1 MRFLFTYVHIHICNI
16 RNNTLLFQIDISH
29 QKSNHERVY
38 IKLLSHFYVDALC
51 VGLKVQILFLQQY
64 LNVCYLVVSVILN
77 NEPITV
83 ALSNTYYNSKNVQT
97 SLAMQQRFTQQRKYH
112 VSFLIFVVIILT
124 SKYRQTEVA
133 VFPTLLISGA
143 PQPPGQPGLEPRHV
157 FRFTKWVIFPNR
169 TKMQ

>member
-1 MRFLFTYVHIHICNI
+1 MRFLFTTFEIILYFSKLIH
-16 RNNTLLFQIDISH
+16 ISH
-29 QKSNHERVY
+29 QKSNRERVY
-38 IKLLSHFYVDALC
+38 IKLLSHFYIDALC

-124 SKYRQTEVA
+124 SIYRQTEVA
-133 VFPTLLISGA
+133 VFQTLRILCTIQKIGNF
-143 PQPPGQPGLEPRHV
+143 LDL
-157 FRFTKWVIFPNR
+157 
-169 TKMQ
+169 